1 MKLLEDILIIDF
13 SQFLS
18 GPSAALRL
26 ADMGA
31 EVIKIEK
38 PETGDIC
45 RHLYVSDIML
55 EGESTIFHAINRNK
69 KSYAADLKN
78 EHDVQ
83 KIKKL
88 IAKADVLMHNFRPGV
103 MERLGLDYE
112 TVKKINPSIIYAEIS
127 GYGNEGPWKNLP
139 GQDLLLQAASGLTWL
154 SSSNDKNPTPMGVAV
169 VDILA
174 GTHLAQGILA
184 CLYKRGISNEGA
196 LVQVSMF
203 ESIVDFQFEVLT
215 CYYNDGKQLPV
226 RSAVNGANAYIAA
239 PYGIYATA
247 NGFMALA
254 MGNIL
259 QLADLLSCAPLKV
272 FSKTSE
278 WFDKRDEIKT
288 IIANHLTT
296 QTTDYW
302 LNILEAA
309 DIWCAKV
316 LEYKELVEEEA
327 YQKLQMEI
335 VVKNSSGLSVTTT
348 RCPIRIDGNILTSD
362 KGAPFLGEDNQAL
375 DKRFSL

>member
-26 ADMGA
+26 ADLGA

-38 PETGDIC
+38 PGTGDIC
-45 RHLYVSDIML
+45 RQLYVSDIVL
-55 EGESTIFHAINRNK
+55 EGDSTIFHAINRNK

-78 EHDVQ
+78 EHDLE

-88 IAKADVLMHNFRPGV
+88 LAKADVLMHNFRPGV
-103 MERLGLDYE
+103 MERLGLGYE
-112 TVKKINPSIIYAEIS
+112 EVKKINPSIVYAEIS
-127 GYGNEGPWKNLP
+127 GYGTEGAWKNLP
-139 GQDLLLQAASGLTWL
+139 GQDLLLQAVSGLTWL

-184 CLYKRGISNEGA
+184 SLYQRGISGEGA

-203 ESIVDFQFEVLT
+203 ESSIDFQFEVLT
-215 CYYNDGKQLPV
+215 CYYNDGKQLPK

-239 PYGIYATA
+239 PYGIYTTA
-247 NGFMALA
+247 NGYMALA
-254 MGNIL
+254 MGNIVE
-259 QLADLLSCAPLKV
+259 LATLLSCSDLLV
-272 FSKTSE
+272 FSQSAE
-278 WFDKRDEIKT
+278 WFDKRDDIKT
-288 IIANHLTT
+288 ILANHLVT
-296 QTTDYW
+296 QSTQRW
-302 LNILEAA
+302 LSILEPA
-309 DIWCAKV
+309 DIWCAQV
-316 LEYKELVEEEA
+316 LEYKELIQEEA

-335 VVKNSSGLSVTTT
+335 VVKNSKGLSVTTT
-348 RCPIRIDGNILTSD
+348 RCPIRIDGNILSSE
-362 KGAPFLGEDNQAL
+362 KGAPFLGEDNAAIDQ
-375 DKRFSL
+375 RFSL